1 MMKPPGSLV
10 CSVHSVHQCRESS
23 EQTTMVFPNTRREYL
38 PTSSYA
44 VTQHYVLQTS
54 I

>member
-1 MMKPPGSLV
+1 MMKPPVTGSLV
-10 CSVHSVHQCRESS
+10 CSPEYTSESS